1 MLVPGAGIVRM
12 VCVEL
17 MKAEA
22 KLKTRHAIRFYC
34 RPLHVTGF
42 LPNWPTPP
50 CWIVYRHPPA
60 VLYLLIP
67 RSFTIILL

>member
-22 KLKTRHAIRFYC
+22 KLKTRHASHASVFIAGRC
-34 RPLHVTGF
+34 T
-42 LPNWPTPP
+42 
-50 CWIVYRHPPA
+50 
-60 VLYLLIP
+60 
-67 RSFTIILL
+67 